1 MVKFVNW
8 EMIIIWSRWKHW
20 KYVKVVPLTTDW
32 KIYFSYSKN
41 IHFACSRINLMYLG
55 HLVLK
60 NRPTSREARKENLE
74 SGSLQGQTEYRRFI
88 VPVRKSLHL
97 HDCFFQIAEW
107 CVACCGKTDVLFH
120 FVWKLVILKTR
131 RHESLWAFLICIMLS
146 VI

>member
-1 MVKFVNW
+1 M
-8 EMIIIWSRWKHW
+8 
-20 KYVKVVPLTTDW
+20 KVVPLTTDW

-88 VPVRKSLHL
+88 VPVRKS
-97 HDCFFQIAEW
+97 CTYMIAFF
-107 CVACCGKTDVLFH
+107 
-120 FVWKLVILKTR
+120 KL
-131 RHESLWAFLICIMLS
+131 LS
-146 VI
+146 GV